1 MCVLLATYNLSL
13 APQYGNKVVALFGS
27 TPSYATGV
35 IDPIAE
41 IAAIAR
47 EAGVGMHVDACLGG
61 FIVDNLD
68 HVDGNF
74 LAIPGVTSLSADT
87 HKNGASQC
95 VRALPLPCLC

>member
-1 MCVLLATYNLSL
+1 
-13 APQYGNKVVALFGS
+13 VALFGS